1 MLSLLSEE
9 SVKLFETQTSDA
21 KAKTI
26 TVLATFANITKCML
40 DKQEFRSKICHDTQ
54 ILCEQVRV
62 LSNLSHRSIYHF
74 PVIFIESV

>member
-9 SVKLFETQTSDA
+9 SVKLFETQSPDA

-40 DKQEFRSKICHDTQ
+40 DKQEQSQFRLNRD
-54 ILCEQVRV
+54 L
-62 LSNLSHRSIYHF
+62 N
-74 PVIFIESV
+74 